1 MFVVSNTS
9 PILRRGLLAAVIILI
24 VGAAAVPRAEAR
36 MDPAAFINNLGSQL
50 VVLAENPSNEARRAA
65 FRRLFH
71 KEFDV
76 HRLGWFVL
84 GPISRTMTPEQRQQF
99 VALFEAYVVATYSDR
114 LSDYVADG
122 GAPRIIGSRPEP
134 DGAIV
139 YSEFSGRS
147 GEVRVDWRLRPFH
160 DAYKITDLIIDGVS
174 MAVNG
179 RSELEG
185 VAERNGWQPQAILA
199 VMRQETADA
208 LLR

>member
-1 MFVVSNTS
+1 MFVASNTS
-9 PILRRGLLAAVIILI
+9 PILRRGLLTAVIVLI
-24 VGAAAVPRAEAR
+24 AGAAALLPAEAR

-50 VVLAENPSNEARRAA
+50 VVLAENPSKEARRAE

-84 GPISRTMTPEQRQQF
+84 GPISRIMTPSEREQF

-114 LSDYVADG
+114 LSDYVAEG
-122 GAPRIIGSRPEP
+122 GAPRVIGSRADPG
-134 DGAIV
+134 GAIV
-139 YSEFSGRS
+139 YSEFSSRS

-160 DAYKITDLIIDGVS
+160 HAYKITDLIIDGVS
-174 MAVNG
+174 MGANG

-199 VMRQETADA
+199 VMRQETEDA

>member
-1 MFVVSNTS
+1 MFVASNTS
-9 PILRRGLLAAVIILI
+9 PILRRGLLTAVIVLI
-24 VGAAAVPRAEAR
+24 AGAAALPPAEAR

-50 VVLAENPSNEARRAA
+50 VVLCENPSKEARRAE

-84 GPISRTMTPEQRQQF
+84 GPISRIMTPSEREQF

-122 GAPRIIGSRPEP
+122 GAPRVIGSRADPG
-134 DGAIV
+134 GAIV

-147 GEVRVDWRLRPFH
+147 VRVDWRLRPFH
-160 DAYKITDLIIDGVS
+160 HAYKITDLIIDGVS
-174 MAVNG
+174 MGANG
-179 RSELEG
+179 RTELEG

-199 VMRQETADA
+199 VMRQETEDA